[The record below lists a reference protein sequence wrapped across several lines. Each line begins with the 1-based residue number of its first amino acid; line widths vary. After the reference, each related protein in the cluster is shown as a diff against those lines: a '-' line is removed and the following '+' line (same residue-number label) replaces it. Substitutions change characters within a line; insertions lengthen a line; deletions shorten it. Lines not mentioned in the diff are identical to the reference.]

1 MSQIE
6 KKILNN
12 IINIRSSICISVVET
27 HSPVYDFDFRKYF
40 DATPVFEAVAQP
52 LILRV
57 GAINDYAQLFHSLQ
71 ASGLT
76 LINNI
81 DQHNIASLL
90 PHWYPLIAA
99 YTPRS
104 KWYEVLPDV
113 NTIMADFNFPVFIK
127 GERQTNRHQLS
138 SSKASNPQEL
148 QNILEHWKNDPI
160 LNWQKLICRE
170 FIPLEKI
177 GDAIGDKI
185 QYSKEFR
192 VFVWKNKVMEM
203 GQYWTDAPTIS
214 LSIPEQQEIRLLVEK
229 VAHIAGVPFLVVDV
243 AKTKD
248 GKWIV
253 IELNDAQESGHAG
266 VAPLKLW
273 SKIIASEESRLARP
287 EQDLY

>member
-1 MSQIE
+1 MEQLE

-12 IINIRSSICISVVET
+12 IINIRSAVCISVVET

-40 DATPVFEAVAQP
+40 DATPVFGAVAQP

-57 GAINDYAQLFHSLQ
+57 GAIDDYAQLFHSLQ

-81 DQHNIASLL
+81 EQHNIASLL
-90 PHWYPLIAA
+90 PNWYPLIST

-104 KWYEVLPDV
+104 KWYEHLPDV
-113 NTIMADFNFPVFIK
+113 NTIMADFAFPIFIK

-138 SSKASNPQEL
+138 TSKASNQQEL
-148 QNILEHWKNDPI
+148 QNILDHWKNDPI

-203 GQYWTDAPTIS
+203 GQYWTNAPTIT
-214 LSIPEQQEIRLLVEK
+214 LSIREQQEIRLLVEK
-229 VAHIAGVPFLVVDV
+229 VAQIAGVPFLVVDV
-243 AKTKD
+243 AKTAT
-248 GKWIV
+248 GAWIV
-253 IELNDAQESGHAG
+253 IELNDAQESGYAA
-266 VAPLKLW
+266 VSPLNLW
-273 SKIIASEESRLARP
+273 RKIIETAQNS
-287 EQDLY
+287 

>member
-1 MSQIE
+1 MLQIE

-12 IINIRSSICISVVET
+12 IINLSSTICISAVET

-40 DATPVFEAVAQP
+40 DATPVFDAVTKP
-52 LILRV
+52 LILRA
-57 GAINDYAQLFHSLQ
+57 GALRDYEQLYHTLQ
-71 ASGLT
+71 ESGLT

-104 KWYEVLPDV
+104 KWYEQLPDV
-113 NTIMADFNFPVFIK
+113 TTIMDDFTFPVFIK

-138 SSKASNPQEL
+138 SSRATNRQEL
-148 QNILEHWKNDPI
+148 QNILDNWQNDPI

-177 GDAIGDKI
+177 GEAIGNKI

-192 VFVWKNKVMEM
+192 VFVWKNKVMAT
-203 GQYWTDAPTIS
+203 GQYWTDAPPIT
-214 LSIPEQQEIRLLVEK
+214 LSIAEQEEIRLLAEK
-229 VAHIAGVPFLVVDV
+229 VAQIVRVPFLVVDM
-243 AKTKD
+243 AKTVT
-248 GKWIV
+248 GEWIV
-253 IELNDAQESGHAG
+253 IELNDAQESGYAA
-266 VAPLKLW
+266 VSRLNLW
-273 SKIIASEESRLARP
+273 SRIIAT
-287 EQDLY
+287 EQNT